1 VADSYQNL
9 AGAITYQGRYN
20 ESIPLHRKAY
30 EIYREVVNDDNFVIA
45 FPLLSISYAE
55 LHRDDGPAAEEAARE
70 ALVRFEAAVGGSYL
84 EGIARCLLG
93 LSLEAQGRA
102 GEGSAMLKRS
112 HELMSAA
119 SIPDPYPELC
129 RIGAAQ

>member
-102 GEGSAMLKRS
+102 AEGSAMLKR
-112 HELMSAA
+112 
-119 SIPDPYPELC
+119 
-129 RIGAAQ
+129 